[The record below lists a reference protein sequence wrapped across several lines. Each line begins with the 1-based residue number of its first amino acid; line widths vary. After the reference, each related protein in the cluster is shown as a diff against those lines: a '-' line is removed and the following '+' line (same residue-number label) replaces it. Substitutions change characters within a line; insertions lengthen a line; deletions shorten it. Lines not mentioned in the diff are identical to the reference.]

1 MHSPPPPEER
11 RGGALYAEDAETHI
25 GNICKANVIYI
36 YIGENFRR
44 AAPKKQN
51 KRL

>member
-36 YIGENFRR
+36 YIYRGKFSPGG
-44 AAPKKQN
+44 PKEAK
-51 KRL
+51 